1 MRSPLVWTVAG
12 GRWKSELCEEEDP
25 GGAWRR
31 IRMCWIRCPRA
42 KATNPVTLYTV
53 GQGPAWWVV
62 PSLGFLLKV
71 CRKSRFYYG
80 MINSSI

>member
-1 MRSPLVWTVAG
+1 MRSPLMWTVAG
-12 GRWKSELCEEEDP
+12 GGSANFASKDEEGEDSL
-25 GGAWRR
+25 GGCAKHG
-31 IRMCWIRCPRA
+31 MGCWSA

-71 CRKSRFYYG
+71 CRKSMFYLLRYY
-80 MINSSI
+80 